1 MKQLLCIYFIQSRQK
16 LYMNLG
22 EWEGIFRAKV
32 STKDALF
39 AWKDIPEIPCTS
51 CADSCQEGRS

>member
-1 MKQLLCIYFIQSRQK
+1 
-16 LYMNLG
+16 MNLG